1 MFRAG
6 HLKTIGKAGTGWH
19 FHRTMDELV
28 HDLVSA
34 LEESSEQA
42 ARGGFGDGG
51 DHALAVGCLLKR
63 QARKRRGRKRRSDN
77 PHPPWDTGH
86 LSEGSESS
94 VEEHKDYRASSGGVS
109 AANSHARD
117 NSDSD
122 DQLGPKRR
130 PPHAADLGRSKR
142 PIWPDDLAVLGS
154 AEGTRSLRRRRKVKR
169 MAVDPPVEPEPHS
182 SILLGPP
189 PVPKARVGSR
199 PHRLYGNESRGAM
212 ELCGGGLLGSVGE
225 KNRVKKRKLA
235 MQRLGLEA
243 ADEGV
248 VVESEDPLSSP
259 KEGSKEKMELDEQK
273 GSDEDMSDSET
284 SSVSNSSDGGLY
296 TNDEGRQGDDE
307 QSDWFC
313 DGEPASGSGPG
324 GACGIAGVV
333 PWWEREATSEE
344 LDLADP
350 VFNSILTGSFP
361 LLSPAAQRGF
371 QARLSRL
378 HGNQQGSEAGSSQG
392 FSERLSQDPH
402 EPWFNAS
409 SRRDHGQLHWDPRTD
424 RGHRR
429 SCSVKTASRQTSG
442 HLGSLCT
449 GDIKRRRKAAP
460 LGTVVPSAKN
470 IGSWAMRHAAN
481 VGNDRGTS
489 CNQIT
494 WRPRSEKLLL
504 SPAYK
509 RRIKT
514 VWLGKTQLPSL
525 TRTWGAACCKAW
537 AGARGWDSALRGG
550 VSPNPSGPHRDPK
563 GQV

>member
-1 MFRAG
+1 MFRAAN
-6 HLKTIGKAGTGWH
+6 LKTIGKAGTGWH
-19 FHRTMDELV
+19 FRRTMDELV

-77 PHPPWDTGH
+77 PHPPWEAGH

-94 VEEHKDYRASSGGVS
+94 VEEHKDYRASTGGVS

-122 DQLGPKRR
+122 EQLGPKRR

-142 PIWPDDLAVLGS
+142 PLWPDDLAVLGS

-169 MAVDPPVEPEPHS
+169 MAVDPPVEPEPPS
-182 SILLGPP
+182 SVILGPP
-189 PVPKARVGSR
+189 PVPKARAGGR
-199 PHRLYGNESRGAM
+199 PHRIEGSVAM
-212 ELCGGGLLGSVGE
+212 EPCGSGLMGLGGG

-235 MQRLGLEA
+235 THRLGVEA
-243 ADEGV
+243 TDEGV
-248 VVESEDPLSSP
+248 VVESEDPVSSP
-259 KEGSKEKMELDEQK
+259 VEGSKDKMELEEQK

-307 QSDWFC
+307 QSDWFYE
-313 DGEPASGSGPG
+313 GEPGSGSGPG

-333 PWWEREATSEE
+333 PWWERETASEE

-361 LLSPAAQRGF
+361 LLSPNAQRGF
-371 QARLSRL
+371 QARLSHL
-378 HGNQQGSEAGSSQG
+378 HGNQQGPEAGLQGSSSQG
-392 FSERLSQDPH
+392 FNERLSRQTQDSH
-402 EPWFNAS
+402 EPWFS
-409 SRRDHGQLHWDPRTD
+409 STSRREHGQLHWDPRTD

-449 GDIKRRRKAAP
+449 GDVKRRRKAAP
-460 LGTVVPSAKN
+460 LGSA
-470 IGSWAMRHAAN
+470 A
-481 VGNDRGTS
+481 
-489 CNQIT
+489 
-494 WRPRSEKLLL
+494 
-504 SPAYK
+504 
-509 RRIKT
+509 
-514 VWLGKTQLPSL
+514 
-525 TRTWGAACCKAW
+525 
-537 AGARGWDSALRGG
+537 
-550 VSPNPSGPHRDPK
+550 PSGVVGESAPPIPDTNMGNRMLQTMGWTPGMGLGPEGRGITEPIRATQRPK
-563 GQV
+563 GAGLGFN

>member
-1 MFRAG
+1 
-6 HLKTIGKAGTGWH
+6 
-19 FHRTMDELV
+19 MDELV

-77 PHPPWDTGH
+77 PHPPWEAGH

-94 VEEHKDYRASSGGVS
+94 VED
-109 AANSHARD
+109 HARD

-122 DQLGPKRR
+122 EQLGPKRR
-130 PPHAADLGRSKR
+130 PPNAADLGRSKR
-142 PIWPDDLAVLGS
+142 PFWPDDLAVLGS

-169 MAVDPPVEPEPHS
+169 MAVDPPVDPEPHS
-182 SILLGPP
+182 SIMLGPP
-189 PVPKARVGSR
+189 PVPKARVGGR
-199 PHRLYGNESRGAM
+199 PHRLGAGEGRGAL
-212 ELCGGGLLGSVGE
+212 ELCGGGLMGSGGG
-225 KNRVKKRKLA
+225 KNSIKKRKLGIH
-235 MQRLGLEA
+235 RLGVEA

-248 VVESEDPLSSP
+248 VVESEDPVSP
-259 KEGSKEKMELDEQK
+259 PVDGAKDKMELEEQK

-307 QSDWFC
+307 QSDWFYEG
-313 DGEPASGSGPG
+313 DPGSGSGPG

-333 PWWEREATSEE
+333 PWWERETASEE

-361 LLSPAAQRGF
+361 LLSPGAQRGF

-378 HGNQQGSEAGSSQG
+378 HGNQPGSEAGLQGSSSPG
-392 FSERLSQDPH
+392 FNERLSRQTQDSH
-402 EPWFNAS
+402 E
-409 SRRDHGQLHWDPRTD
+409 
-424 RGHRR
+424 
-429 SCSVKTASRQTSG
+429 QTSG

-460 LGTVVPSAKN
+460 LGTTAPPGIGHLALGFDKICPVVKE
-470 IGSWAMRHAAN
+470 IF
-481 VGNDRGTS
+481 
-489 CNQIT
+489 C
-494 WRPRSEKLLL
+494 
-504 SPAYK
+504 
-509 RRIKT
+509 
-514 VWLGKTQLPSL
+514 
-525 TRTWGAACCKAW
+525 
-537 AGARGWDSALRGG
+537 
-550 VSPNPSGPHRDPK
+550 
-563 GQV
+563 

>member
-1 MFRAG
+1 MFRAAN
-6 HLKTIGKAGTGWH
+6 LKTIGKAGTGWH
-19 FHRTMDELV
+19 FRRTMDELV

-77 PHPPWDTGH
+77 PHPPWETGH

-94 VEEHKDYRASSGGVS
+94 VEEHKDYRASTGAVS

-122 DQLGPKRR
+122 EQLGPKRR
-130 PPHAADLGRSKR
+130 IPYTADMGRSKR
-142 PIWPDDLAVLGS
+142 PLWPDDLGVLGS

-169 MAVDPPVEPEPHS
+169 MAVDPPIDPEPPTS
-182 SILLGPP
+182 TMLGPP
-189 PVPKARVGSR
+189 PVPKARVGGK
-199 PHRLYGNESRGAM
+199 PHRLGASEGRGAM
-212 ELCGGGLLGSVGE
+212 EFCGGGLVEPSGN

-235 MQRLGLEA
+235 THRLGVEA

-248 VVESEDPLSSP
+248 VVESEDPVCSP
-259 KEGSKEKMELDEQK
+259 TDGSKDKMELEEQK
-273 GSDEDMSDSET
+273 GSDEDMSDRCET

-307 QSDWFC
+307 QSDWFYE
-313 DGEPASGSGPG
+313 GEPGSGPGPG

-333 PWWEREATSEE
+333 PWWERETGSEE

-361 LLSPAAQRGF
+361 LMSPGAQRGF

-378 HGNQQGSEAGSSQG
+378 HGNHQAPEAGLQGPSSQG
-392 FSERLSQDPH
+392 FSERLSRQTQDTH
-402 EPWFNAS
+402 EPWFS
-409 SRRDHGQLHWDPRTD
+409 SGSRREHGQLHWDPLSD

-429 SCSVKTASRQTSG
+429 TCSVKTASRQTSG

-460 LGTVVPSAKN
+460 LGSTA
-470 IGSWAMRHAAN
+470 
-481 VGNDRGTS
+481 
-489 CNQIT
+489 
-494 WRPRSEKLLL
+494 
-504 SPAYK
+504 
-509 RRIKT
+509 
-514 VWLGKTQLPSL
+514 
-525 TRTWGAACCKAW
+525 
-537 AGARGWDSALRGG
+537 
-550 VSPNPSGPHRDPK
+550 PSGVVGENAPPIPETNMGNRMLQTMGWSPGMGLGPEGRGITEPIRATQRPK
-563 GQV
+563 GTGLGFS

>member
-1 MFRAG
+1 MFRAAN
-6 HLKTIGKAGTGWH
+6 LKTIGKAGTGWH
-19 FHRTMDELV
+19 FRRTMDELV

-77 PHPPWDTGH
+77 PHPPWETGH

-94 VEEHKDYRASSGGVS
+94 VEEHKDYRASTGAVS

-122 DQLGPKRR
+122 EQLGPKRR
-130 PPHAADLGRSKR
+130 IPYTADMGRSKR
-142 PIWPDDLAVLGS
+142 PLWPDDLGVLGS

-169 MAVDPPVEPEPHS
+169 MAVDPPIDPEPPTS
-182 SILLGPP
+182 TMLGPP
-189 PVPKARVGSR
+189 PVPKARVGGK
-199 PHRLYGNESRGAM
+199 PHRLGASEGRGAM
-212 ELCGGGLLGSVGE
+212 EFCGGGLVEPSGNKS
-225 KNRVKKRKLA
+225 RVKKRKLA
-235 MQRLGLEA
+235 THRLGVEA

-248 VVESEDPLSSP
+248 VVESEDPVCSP
-259 KEGSKEKMELDEQK
+259 TDGSKDKMELEEQK

-307 QSDWFC
+307 QSDWFYE
-313 DGEPASGSGPG
+313 GEPGSGPGPG

-333 PWWEREATSEE
+333 PWWERETGSEE

-361 LLSPAAQRGF
+361 LMSPGAQRG
-371 QARLSRL
+371 RLLVLAKKKKSLQNDFKMQNTKFIPGVTRSFVSPSL
-378 HGNQQGSEAGSSQG
+378 P
-392 FSERLSQDPH
+392 L
-402 EPWFNAS
+402 
-409 SRRDHGQLHWDPRTD
+409 QLHWDPLSD

-429 SCSVKTASRQTSG
+429 TCSVKTASRQTSG

-460 LGTVVPSAKN
+460 LGSTA
-470 IGSWAMRHAAN
+470 
-481 VGNDRGTS
+481 
-489 CNQIT
+489 
-494 WRPRSEKLLL
+494 
-504 SPAYK
+504 
-509 RRIKT
+509 
-514 VWLGKTQLPSL
+514 
-525 TRTWGAACCKAW
+525 
-537 AGARGWDSALRGG
+537 
-550 VSPNPSGPHRDPK
+550 PSGVVGENAPPIPETNMGNRMLQTMGWSPGMGLGPEGRGITEPIRATQRPK
-563 GQV
+563 GTGLGFS

>member
-1 MFRAG
+1 MFRAAN
-6 HLKTIGKAGTGWH
+6 LKTIGKAGTGWH
-19 FHRTMDELV
+19 FRRTMDELV

-77 PHPPWDTGH
+77 PHPPWETGH

-94 VEEHKDYRASSGGVS
+94 VEEHKDYRASTGGVS

-122 DQLGPKRR
+122 EQLGPKRR
-130 PPHAADLGRSKR
+130 IPYTADTGRSKR
-142 PIWPDDLAVLGS
+142 PLWPDDLGVLGS

-169 MAVDPPVEPEPHS
+169 MAVDPPVDPELTTS
-182 SILLGPP
+182 TMLGPP
-189 PVPKARVGSR
+189 PVPKARVGGKS
-199 PHRLYGNESRGAM
+199 HRLGASEGRCTM
-212 ELCGGGLLGSVGE
+212 ELCGGGLVGSSGG

-235 MQRLGLEA
+235 TNRPGVEA

-248 VVESEDPLSSP
+248 VVESEDPVCSP
-259 KEGSKEKMELDEQK
+259 TDGSKDKMELEEQK

-307 QSDWFC
+307 QSDWFYE
-313 DGEPASGSGPG
+313 GEPGSGPGPG

-333 PWWEREATSEE
+333 PWWERETASEE
-344 LDLADP
+344 LDLGDP
-350 VFNSILTGSFP
+350 VFNGILTGSFP
-361 LLSPAAQRGF
+361 LMSPGAQRGF

-378 HGNQQGSEAGSSQG
+378 HGNHQVPEAGLQGSSSQRC
-392 FSERLSQDPH
+392 FSNFSHHLRSNEHCHIFVDLG
-402 EPWFNAS
+402 WF
-409 SRRDHGQLHWDPRTD
+409 
-424 RGHRR
+424 
-429 SCSVKTASRQTSG
+429 CRQTSG

-460 LGTVVPSAKN
+460 LGSTA
-470 IGSWAMRHAAN
+470 
-481 VGNDRGTS
+481 
-489 CNQIT
+489 
-494 WRPRSEKLLL
+494 
-504 SPAYK
+504 
-509 RRIKT
+509 
-514 VWLGKTQLPSL
+514 
-525 TRTWGAACCKAW
+525 
-537 AGARGWDSALRGG
+537 
-550 VSPNPSGPHRDPK
+550 PSGVVGETAPPIPETNMGNRMLQSMGWSPGMGLGPEGRGITEPIRATQRPK
-563 GQV
+563 GTGLGFS

>member
-1 MFRAG
+1 MFRAAN
-6 HLKTIGKAGTGWH
+6 LKTIGKAGTGWH
-19 FHRTMDELV
+19 FRRTMDELV

-42 ARGGFGDGG
+42 VRGGFGDGG

-77 PHPPWDTGH
+77 PHPPWETGH

-94 VEEHKDYRASSGGVS
+94 GEEHKDYRGSIGGVS

-122 DQLGPKRR
+122 EQLGPKRR
-130 PPHAADLGRSKR
+130 TPITADMGRSKR
-142 PIWPDDLAVLGS
+142 PLWPDDLAALGS
-154 AEGTRSLRRRRKVKR
+154 TEGTRSLRRRRKVKR
-169 MAVDPPVEPEPHS
+169 MAVDPPVEPEPPS
-182 SILLGPP
+182 STMLGPP
-189 PVPKARVGSR
+189 PVPKPRVGGRS
-199 PHRLYGNESRGAM
+199 HRLGANEGRGSM
-212 ELCGGGLLGSVGE
+212 EICGGSLVGG

-235 MQRLGLEA
+235 MHRLGVEA
-243 ADEGV
+243 TDEGV
-248 VVESEDPLSSP
+248 VVESEDISSP
-259 KEGSKEKMELDEQK
+259 TEGSKDKMELEEHK

-307 QSDWFC
+307 QSDWFYE
-313 DGEPASGSGPG
+313 GEPGSVSGPG

-333 PWWEREATSEE
+333 PWWERDAASEE

-361 LLSPAAQRGF
+361 LMSAGAQRGF

-378 HGNQQGSEAGSSQG
+378 HGNQQASDAGLQGSSSQG
-392 FSERLSQDPH
+392 FSERLSRQTQDSH
-402 EPWFNAS
+402 EPWFS
-409 SRRDHGQLHWDPRTD
+409 SGSRREHGQLHWDPRTD

-449 GDIKRRRKAAP
+449 GDVKRRRKAAP
-460 LGTVVPSAKN
+460 LGSIA
-470 IGSWAMRHAAN
+470 
-481 VGNDRGTS
+481 
-489 CNQIT
+489 
-494 WRPRSEKLLL
+494 
-504 SPAYK
+504 
-509 RRIKT
+509 
-514 VWLGKTQLPSL
+514 
-525 TRTWGAACCKAW
+525 
-537 AGARGWDSALRGG
+537 
-550 VSPNPSGPHRDPK
+550 PSGVVGENAAPIPDTNMGNRMLQSMGWSPGMGLGPEGRGITEPIRATQRPK
-563 GQV
+563 GTGLGFN